1 MQPLYLH
8 VPHLFLLWL
17 LYPLPLL
24 RLFHSIDRPFV
35 FLQPLSEIVLLLDV
49 VVLEKL
55 YSLDVEHDEQQ
66 CELLPYCR

>member
-8 VPHLFLLWL
+8 VPHLFLLWF

-35 FLQPLSEIVLLLDV
+35 FLQPFSEIVLLLDV
-49 VVLEKL
+49 E
-55 YSLDVEHDEQQ
+55 
-66 CELLPYCR
+66 